1 MRLSVPPDTAGLSSV
16 QALPKPGEEVKST
29 VPPIDTSFTSPEN
42 KETKSVTPH
51 SSGVISEEV
60 VKEESNTISTD
71 NKKRSR
77 TQFESFKN
85 ISETDWTA
93 DQKKIAYSALL
104 SCPDLFMNIMNTDW
118 SAEEKE
124 TAFSSLLSI

>member
-1 MRLSVPPDTAGLSSV
+1 MQFSNSAISSF
-16 QALPKPGEEVKST
+16 E
-29 VPPIDTSFTSPEN
+29 I
-42 KETKSVTPH
+42 KEINSVTPH
-51 SSGVISEEV
+51 SSGVISEEKE
-60 VKEESNTISTD
+60 VKKESNTKSTD

-77 TQFESFKN
+77 TQFESFQDITKM
-85 ISETDWTA
+85 DWTA

-124 TAFSSLLSI
+124 MAFSSLLTISK

>member
-1 MRLSVPPDTAGLSSV
+1 MKIVAQIED
-16 QALPKPGEEVKST
+16 E
-29 VPPIDTSFTSPEN
+29 
-42 KETKSVTPH
+42 
-51 SSGVISEEV
+51 EEV
-60 VKEESNTISTD
+60 VKEESNTVSTD

-77 TQFESFKN
+77 MQFESFKN

-118 SAEEKE
+118 SAEEKKMDMD
-124 TAFSSLLSI
+124 TGPG